1 MTVQPTPKV
10 NLPPAMFRTV
20 AAHLGDAKTRARF
33 MVIASTGV
41 RPAEVKLAEPQDV
54 DLERRLWFVRTA
66 KGGEPRAI
74 WLNED
79 MFAAWQAFVAAEA
92 WGPFDSSDYAKAL
105 YTAGWP
111 RHVRPY
117 NARHAVG
124 IELGERGIDLGD
136 IQGWLGH
143 KHIQTTRKH
152 YVPVLSSRLKQASE
166 RTPAPLPPSSTHQ
179 PRGRT
184 PAQNV
189 RRPAPRRSRA
199 PLRAASF
206 ACGMTC

>member
-1 MTVQPTPKV
+1 MLNPLLGRRAPTPADEVTALTVPPTPKV
-10 NLPPAMFRTV
+10 NLQPAMFRTV
-20 AAHLGDAKTRARF
+20 AAQLRDAKTRARF

-41 RPAEVKLAEPQDV
+41 RPAEVKRAEAQDV

-79 MFAAWQAFVAAEA
+79 MFAAWQAFLAAEA

-105 YTAGWP
+105 YAAGWP
-111 RHVRPY
+111 RNVRPY

-124 IELGERGIDLGD
+124 IELGERGVDLGD

-143 KHIQTTRKH
+143 KHIQTTRTH

-166 RTPAPLPPSSTHQ
+166 RLAGRFGGWAPEDQAPATEPTDVVH
-179 PRGRT
+179 
-184 PAQNV
+184 
-189 RRPAPRRSRA
+189 
-199 PLRAASF
+199 
-206 ACGMTC
+206 